1 MLYWTP
7 ESSFVYNNLE
17 EVIIPFDGNKLTFST
32 FANGEVKGKKV
43 KRHSCFFKVE
53 GFFKGKKRGCGRLQ
67 KRKTGQSVCK
77 NICPVKL

>member
-1 MLYWTP
+1 MEFWSYRRSSPFFFTT
-7 ESSFVYNNLE
+7 EVSSFVDY
-17 EVIIPFDGNKLTFST
+17 ST

-53 GFFKGKKRGCGRLQ
+53 GFFNKVKKVGVERLQ